1 MLQAECD
8 GKAANL
14 VARAAGSAVTL
25 VRLVASLFPGEP
37 LTTASLP
44 AFRAALAHIPP
55 PSIHTGFRDQAV
67 YKGRQIFFYKRAQ
80 ILVGDLWAA
89 YGRGGTAAAAAKA
102 GDADTAERLAA
113 YSFSDI
119 HRLTMFGTTPTRSA
133 SNVVTVCADP
143 QCHESLPVQPTTEC
157 RSCCESGAPSS
168 TARHW
173 VPQWTPRNRFHT
185 AVM

>member
-1 MLQAECD
+1 MGAMLQAECD

-14 VARAAGSAVTL
+14 VARASGSAVTL
-25 VRLVASLFPGEP
+25 VRLVASFFPGEP
-37 LTTASLP
+37 LP
-44 AFRAALAHIPP
+44 AFFAALAHIPP
-55 PSIHTGFRDQAV
+55 PCTHTGFRDQTV

-89 YGRGGTAAAAAKA
+89 YGRGGAAAAAAKA

-119 HRLTMFGTTPTRSA
+119 HRLTMFGNTPTRSA

-143 QCHESLPVQPTTEC
+143 QCHESLPVQRTTEC
-157 RSCCESGAPSS
+157 RSCCESGASSS
-168 TARHW
+168 TARHL
-173 VPQWTPRNRFHT
+173 VPQSTPRNRFHT